1 MCILIVDD
9 NTVSLKIV
17 ELNLKKHR
25 YEILTATTG
34 KEALECLSTKTDIQL
49 VITDIMMPEM
59 DGLSLLKQMRE
70 HPVLKDMPVIMCTA
84 LKEMETVMK
93 AIQLGCKHYIVKPI
107 IPIQLLQKVRE
118 VLGQDKP
125 VLQKKSQVMT
135 RLNLDTRAYGEIA
148 REFAASVTEKIA
160 LLEAY
165 QRSDSK
171 KDISS
176 ELLELMESATLLG
189 AHKVEKIFEHI
200 AAKKEGGEDK
210 FENGEY
216 ALLLREL
223 KLLLE
228 ELPDVHAEG
237 DTASD
242 DKHVENDVADENKP
256 VDRAVSE
263 QENEHPNT
271 IKQAVKP

>member
-1 MCILIVDD
+1 MSILIVDD

-25 YEILTATTG
+25 YETLTATTG
-34 KEALECLSTKTDIQL
+34 KEALERMSTDTDIQL

-70 HPVLKDMPVIMCTA
+70 HPVLKEIPVIMCTA

-93 AIQLGCKHYIVKPI
+93 AIQLGCKHYIVKPV
-107 IPIQLLQKVRE
+107 IPSQLLQKVKE
-118 VLGQDKP
+118 VLGHDKP
-125 VLQKKSQVMT
+125 VLQNKRQVMN
-135 RLNLDTRAYGEIA
+135 RLNLDTRAYGEIT
-148 REFAASVTEKIA
+148 REFAVSVTQKIA

-165 QRSDSK
+165 HKSDSQ

-176 ELLELMESATLLG
+176 ELLELMESASLLG
-189 AHKVEKIFEHI
+189 AHKVQKILERI

-210 FENGEY
+210 FDNGEY

-228 ELPDVHAEG
+228 ELPDVQAQG
-237 DTASD
+237 DSDFD
-242 DKHVENDVADENKP
+242 DKHVESNASEENES
-256 VDRAVSE
+256 VDKEVSQ
-263 QENEHPNT
+263 QENEHPDT
-271 IKQAVKP
+271 VEQAVTS

>member
-1 MCILIVDD
+1 VSILIVDD

-34 KEALECLSTKTDIQL
+34 KEALECMSKNTDIQL

-59 DGLSLLKQMRE
+59 DGLSLLKQMKE
-70 HPVLKDMPVIMCTA
+70 HPVLKEIPVIMCTA

-107 IPIQLLQKVRE
+107 IPSQLLQKVKE
-118 VLGQDKP
+118 VLGHDKP
-125 VLQKKSQVMT
+125 VLQNKRQVMR
-135 RLNLDTRAYGEIA
+135 RLNLDTSAYGEIA
-148 REFAASVTEKIA
+148 REFAVSVAKKIA

-165 QRSDSK
+165 QNGDSQ

-176 ELLELMESATLLG
+176 ELLELMESTSLLG
-189 AHKVEKIFEHI
+189 AHKVEKILERI
-200 AAKKEGGEDK
+200 AAKKEGVEDK
-210 FENGEY
+210 VENGEY

-228 ELPDVHAEG
+228 ELPDVQSQG
-237 DTASD
+237 DTGIN
-242 DKHVENDVADENKP
+242 DKPVENDVVEENES
-256 VDRAVSE
+256 VDKEVLQ
-263 QENEHPNT
+263 QENEHT
-271 IKQAVKP
+271 DAVEQAATS

>member
-1 MCILIVDD
+1 MSILIVDD

-25 YEILTATTG
+25 YETLTATTG
-34 KEALECLSTKTDIQL
+34 KEAFERMSKKTDIQL

-59 DGLSLLKQMRE
+59 DGLSLLKQMKE
-70 HPVLKDMPVIMCTA
+70 HPVLKDIPVIMCTA

-107 IPIQLLQKVRE
+107 IPSQLLQKVKE
-118 VLGQDKP
+118 VLGHDKP
-125 VLQKKSQVMT
+125 VLQNKRQVMN

-148 REFAASVTEKIA
+148 REFATSVTKKIA

-165 QRSDSK
+165 QESDSK

-176 ELLELMESATLLG
+176 ELLELMESASLLG
-189 AHKVEKIFEHI
+189 AHKVEKILERI

-210 FENGEY
+210 FDNGEY

-228 ELPDVHAEG
+228 ELPDVQAQS
-237 DTASD
+237 DTGID
-242 DKHVENDVADENKP
+242 DKHVESDVAKEDKP
-256 VDRAVSE
+256 VDEEVPE
-263 QENEHPNT
+263 QEGEHPDT
-271 IKQAVKP
+271 VEQAVTS